1 MAVIMNHNSHSL
13 TIHNLDPLLYSQ
25 LKQKAE
31 ATNVSLN
38 RLIKTLLTQT
48 LGLNKTAKISDFSA
62 FSNQWSQKE
71 LKDFQSTQTQFST
84 VDVRD
89 WQ

>member
-1 MAVIMNHNSHSL
+1 MNHSSVSL
-13 TIHNLDPLLYSQ
+13 TIHNLDPLLYGV

-38 RLIKTLLTQT
+38 RLIKTLLTQS
-48 LGLNKTAKISDFSA
+48 LGLNKTAKVADFSD
-62 FSNQWSQKE
+62 FSNQWTQNE
-71 LKDFQSTQTQFST
+71 LTEFQQTQTQFST
-84 VDVRD
+84 VDAND